1 MVSVDTLEDNTKF
14 AKEHE
19 ADFPILADP
28 SKDTAKA
35 YGVIRT
41 DVPPERQLA
50 ARWTYYIGPDGT
62 ILATGVPTAAETIML
77 ERDMRLVALTQS
89 RYHAASITCAE
100 ALGVLQRAKAEI
112 LVMHPGPINRGVEIS
127 PDVADG
133 LESVILQQVTNGVAV
148 RMALLY
154 LIVGGN

>member
-28 SKDTAKA
+28 AKDTAKL

-50 ARWTYYIGPDGT
+50 ARWTFYVGKDGR
-62 ILATGVPTAAETIML
+62 ILAIREDDSVRSDHVVVVQLWRPEADRPPTG
-77 ERDMRLVALTQS
+77 RQ
-89 RYHAASITCAE
+89 
-100 ALGVLQRAKAEI
+100 
-112 LVMHPGPINRGVEIS
+112 
-127 PDVADG
+127 
-133 LESVILQQVTNGVAV
+133 
-148 RMALLY
+148 
-154 LIVGGN
+154 

>member
-28 SKDTAKA
+28 AKDTAKL

-50 ARWTYYIGPDGT
+50 ARWTFYIAPDGKIGAIDKSPT
-62 ILATGVPTAAETIML
+62 TATAGAVMIKKLDE
-77 ERDMRLVALTQS
+77 
-89 RYHAASITCAE
+89 
-100 ALGVLQRAKAEI
+100 LGVKKK
-112 LVMHPGPINRGVEIS
+112 
-127 PDVADG
+127 
-133 LESVILQQVTNGVAV
+133 
-148 RMALLY
+148 
-154 LIVGGN
+154 